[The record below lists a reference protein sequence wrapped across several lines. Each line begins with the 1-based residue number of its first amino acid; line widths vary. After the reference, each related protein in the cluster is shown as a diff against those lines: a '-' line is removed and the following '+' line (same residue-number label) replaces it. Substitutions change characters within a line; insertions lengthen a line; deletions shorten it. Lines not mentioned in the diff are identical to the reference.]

1 MLDAFIIE
9 KIKEREK
16 DKQQEDNRMP
26 LYIEEHIPDL
36 TKEKED
42 IKKEPVVI
50 QL

>member
-16 DKQQEDNRMP
+16 EKQQDYGIP
-26 LYIEEHIPDL
+26 LYIEEYIPEP
-36 TKEKED
+36 TKDKED
-42 IKKEPVVI
+42 SKKEPVVI